1 MTNVQWKI
9 QNLTLY
15 TKKDSNKKL
24 DTLKNTLTFD
34 DILLVPQYSDV
45 LPSSATTKVHFA
57 KDISLNIPIISSA
70 MDTVTDHKIAIVMAQ
85 NGGFGVIHRNL
96 NVIEQ
101 AQEVSK
107 VKKYESGMIQDP
119 LTLPPDAPV
128 SEALDL
134 MKEYKISGVPI
145 TINRKL
151 VGILTNRDLRF
162 ETNINQPISNVMTK
176 ENLVTAKLG
185 TTLFEAEAE
194 LRKYR
199 IEKLPVVDNKGELKG
214 LITVKDIEKARKYPN
229 SSKDSHGRLLSA
241 AAVGTDAESYDRV
254 DELISIHNDILVIDT
269 AHGHSKNVIK
279 MIKYIKGKSKSVIIV
294 AGNVVTS
301 EATETLIKNGADVIK
316 VGVGPGSVCTTRIVA
331 GVGIPQVSAVY
342 ECAKVANK
350 HQVSVVA
357 DGGIKYSGD
366 ITKALA
372 LGANTVMI
380 GSLLAGTDEALGE
393 TVLYQGRTYKVYRG
407 MGSVGAMEVGG
418 GNRYNQESNNSKDLI
433 PEGIESQVPYRG
445 SASGVIHQL
454 VGGLKSGMGYLG
466 ASTIEELQQK
476 AQFVKI
482 SPPGLKESHVHDV
495 MITKEA
501 PNYRLRT

>member
-1 MTNVQWKI
+1 MTSVQRKI

-45 LPSSATTKVHFA
+45 LPSQVTTKVHFA
-57 KDISLNIPIISSA
+57 KDISLNVPIISSA

-85 NGGFGVIHRNL
+85 NGGFGVIHKNL
-96 NVIEQ
+96 SVIDQ
-101 AQEVSK
+101 AAEVSK

-145 TINRKL
+145 TVKRKL

-162 ETNINQPISNVMTK
+162 ETDINQPISNVMTK
-176 ENLVTAKLG
+176 DGLVTAKLG

-241 AAVGTDAESYDRV
+241 AAVGTDSESYDRV
-254 DELISIHNDILVIDT
+254 DELISIGSDILVIDT

-279 MIKYIKGKSKSVIIV
+279 MIKHIKGKSKNVIIV
-294 AGNVVTS
+294 GGNVVTA
-301 EATETLIKNGADVIK
+301 EATKTLIEAGADVIK
-316 VGVGPGSVCTTRIVA
+316 VGVGPGSVCTTRVVA
-331 GVGIPQVSAVY
+331 GVGVPQISAIHD
-342 ECAKVANK
+342 CAGLAKK
-350 HQVSVVA
+350 HRISIIA

-372 LGANTVMI
+372 LGANVVMI

-393 TVLYQGRTYKVYRG
+393 TVLYQGRTYKIYRG
-407 MGSVGAMEVGG
+407 MGSVGAMKVGG
-418 GNRYNQESNNSKDLI
+418 GSRYNQDSKDIRDLI

-445 SASGVIHQL
+445 SASSVIYQL
-454 VGGLKSGMGYLG
+454 VGGLKAGMGYLG
-466 ASTIEELQQK
+466 ASTIEELQKK
-476 AQFVKI
+476 AQFIKI
-482 SPPGLKESHVHDV
+482 SSPGLVESHVHDV